1 MLLMNS
7 LTRSGRGRGDGEGGG
22 GGEGEGQSGRG
33 RGHGSRQSEAEGAA
47 EGVRLQGWSEGAAP
61 HPDNAVLVAWERHE
75 VPASALAAVGSIDE
89 EGAHAVGRWGES
101 LLFMTLRELGEPVTW
116 VNEAQEQGLPFDLI
130 LEHSPPAYI
139 EVKST
144 TLKRKQ
150 LF

>member
-7 LTRSGRGRGDGEGGG
+7 LTRSGRGRGDGGGGG

-89 EGAHAVGRWGES
+89 EPLPQLTQHGTFVLSTAPSAGPAV
-101 LLFMTLRELGEPVTW
+101 
-116 VNEAQEQGLPFDLI
+116 
-130 LEHSPPAYI
+130 
-139 EVKST
+139 
-144 TLKRKQ
+144 
-150 LF
+150 